1 MRRLLSV
8 LAWIGYMLL
17 STSVFAQAET
27 TNTVNHNLIFQVI
40 QDQFVLD
47 NSTIKSATIIEG
59 EGGIYKGLNIQ
70 LKPEA
75 AATFTEISKAGVGRK
90 LNLVYNNV
98 VITTSVIQDS
108 LGDNFLIS
116 GISKQDAQAFLNVLN
131 ANKPKKE
138 EPTG

>member
-1 MRRLLSV
+1 MFRYPLLAVICWMFMS
-8 LAWIGYMLL
+8 MP
-17 STSVFAQAET
+17 VFAEGDS
-27 TNTVNHNLIFQVI
+27 NNSVNHSLIFQVI

-47 NSTIKSATIIEG
+47 NTTVKSASIVEG
-59 EGGIYKGLNIQ
+59 EGGVYKGLNIQ

-75 AATFTEISKAGVGRK
+75 AVTFEEITKAGVGRK

-98 VITTSVIQDS
+98 VITTTMIQS
-108 LGDNFLIS
+108 GLGENFLIS

-138 EPTG
+138 ETTE